1 MRATPDVHI
10 YPLCHFFIGKY
21 LSVREDPTNFPADQ
35 FPDIFRRYENLFAS
49 ALETLAVT
57 NEALKRRSEFNFD
70 SGDANNLESGIATLR
85 VVEALRLAKFQSIC
99 LIVPKKNSP
108 AADIVCEK
116 NQIRVCCE
124 VKAITK
130 QSGGRDGLFFA
141 DQLYE
146 KILENI
152 SRARTQ
158 LKSTASEMH
167 CEIAIF
173 ACVVNWF
180 EQSIYLTQD
189 DYQDV
194 VNRLERDREQESLTG
209 VDGVLFVTKLG
220 QQFWFL
226 NENGKRIHI

>member
-1 MRATPDVHI
+1 MGTVPDLHA

-21 LSVREDPTNFPADQ
+21 LSLRKDPTNFPADQ
-35 FPDIFRRYENLFAS
+35 FPDTFRRYENLFAS
-49 ALETLAVT
+49 ALGTLTVT
-57 NEALKRRSEFNFD
+57 KEALKRGSEFNFD

-85 VVEALRLAKFQSIC
+85 VVEALRLAKFQNIR
-99 LIVPKKNSP
+99 LVVPKKNSP

-124 VKAITK
+124 VKTITK

-152 SRARTQ
+152 CRARAQ
-158 LKSTASEMH
+158 LKSTASEMQ
-167 CEIAIF
+167 CEIAVF

-189 DYQDV
+189 DYQNV
-194 VNRLERDREQESLTG
+194 VNRLEQDQEQESLTG
-209 VDGVLFVTKLG
+209 VDGVLFVIKLG

-226 NENGKRIHI
+226 NENGKRIDN

>member
-1 MRATPDVHI
+1 MGTSPDLHI
-10 YPLCHFFIGKY
+10 YPLCQFFIGKY
-21 LSVREDPTNFPADQ
+21 LSLQRDTTNFPADQ
-35 FPDIFRRYENLFAS
+35 FPDIFRRYENLFAL
-49 ALETLAVT
+49 ALETLAVSR
-57 NEALKRRSEFNFD
+57 EALKRRSEFNFD

-85 VVEALRLAKFQSIC
+85 VAEALRLAKFQNIR
-99 LIVPKKNSP
+99 LVVPKKDSP

-116 NQIRVCCE
+116 NHIRACCE

-130 QSGGRDGLFFA
+130 QSAGRDGLFFA

-158 LKSTASEMH
+158 LKSTASAMQ

-180 EQSIYLTQD
+180 DQSIYLTQG

-194 VNRLERDREQESLTG
+194 VNKLERDQEQESLTG

-226 NENGKRIHI
+226 NENGKRIDT